1 MTKRR
6 FSPMPRLLTAA
17 AVAAL
22 MLPAV
27 GPAAASDVEE
37 LRETARALF
46 GTVRATEP
54 EEIEDPQAQLGQALF
69 WDMRLSI
76 SGDVAC
82 ASCHF
87 AENWGSDSRVASIN
101 ARGGRTLQSQTVF
114 HSMET
119 PGLRW
124 LADRESGQA
133 QAMGSITG
141 SMGFAT
147 REDILPVL
155 DEHGYAEWFAS
166 AFPDDEE
173 PMSVENYG
181 KAIEVY
187 EFTLRTPAPYD
198 AWLAGDD
205 DAMTPQQLAGLQSY
219 IDVGCAGCHAGPLFG
234 GEMLQPFGVTENYW
248 DHTGSVDINSGL
260 MRATGDEADRF
271 FFRVPLL
278 RNIAKTY
285 PYFHD
290 GSVAELRRAND
301 IMARIQLGQRLDDET
316 LDDITAFLD
325 ALTGEIPVNFEPPE
339 GIPFELPEG
348 VVPG

>member
-1 MTKRR
+1 M
-6 FSPMPRLLTAA
+6 
-17 AVAAL
+17 
-22 MLPAV
+22 
-27 GPAAASDVEE
+27 
-37 LRETARALF
+37 
-46 GTVRATEP
+46 
-54 EEIEDPQAQLGQALF
+54 
-69 WDMRLSI
+69 
-76 SGDVAC
+76 
-82 ASCHF
+82 
-87 AENWGSDSRVASIN
+87 
-101 ARGGRTLQSQTVF
+101 QSQTVF

-119 PGLRW
+119 LGLRW

-141 SMGFAT
+141 SMGFAA

-155 DEHGYAEWFAS
+155 DEHGYTEWFAS
-166 AFPDDEE
+166 AFPEDPE
-173 PMSVENYG
+173 PVNAENYG
-181 KAIEVY
+181 KALEVY
-187 EFTLRTPAPYD
+187 QFTLRTPAPYD

-205 DAMTPQQLAGLQSY
+205 DAMTPQQIAGLQSY

-278 RNIAKTY
+278 RNIAQTY